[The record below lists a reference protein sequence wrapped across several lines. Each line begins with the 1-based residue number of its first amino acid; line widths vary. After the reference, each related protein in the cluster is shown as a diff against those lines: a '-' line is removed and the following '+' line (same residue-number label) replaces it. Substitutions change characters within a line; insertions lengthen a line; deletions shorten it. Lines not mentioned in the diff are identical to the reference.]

1 MWQLSFN
8 DPDTTEIC
16 LKLNVKH
23 TCKKAQTVIG
33 FQLEKHCP
41 CIVCVKKICLSL
53 MIFASFFLIL
63 SGAIT

>member
-1 MWQLSFN
+1 MWQLSFS
-8 DPDTTEIC
+8 DPDTTEIR

-41 CIVCVKKICLSL
+41 CIVCVKKI
-53 MIFASFFLIL
+53 
-63 SGAIT
+63 